1 MVALASLPGLFVLRD
16 DAKFLRHVKW
26 SLAASNR
33 MEQRWTSAV
42 HAFLDL
48 VSYRACLSK
57 FLNAWRP
64 RTTGVMVKM
73 RRLRFTP
80 LLTIT
85 LVLLVMSCC
94 TMRESSLF
102 RLVPKESCAI
112 MSIEWSSIRDDRELR
127 RLIKADQFEALL
139 RMLGVDSEAVNS
151 VVVFS
156 AVDNQAMSGLLL
168 RGSFDSKK
176 VGGELK
182 QGGWTQNLVEGH
194 KIYVKAAD
202 YVAMPATKTLFAGTR
217 EGALAVFRAVDSGEE
232 SIVASDTYKKI
243 DVAISKNRTPV
254 KAFLLIPQGTLDMA
268 DAALT
273 TTSVAL
279 SLFNLGGIGQLLQ
292 AVNVARGFGFSL
304 DRGTGEMYPVELCV
318 LMRDEQSAAFVNGS
332 LNALKT
338 ISELAATDNRDRES
352 LRAIRQ
358 MSIVRKQEV
367 LAVKMEI
374 PGTALFPPARTNTG
388 LNN

>member
-1 MVALASLPGLFVLRD
+1 
-16 DAKFLRHVKW
+16 
-26 SLAASNR
+26 
-33 MEQRWTSAV
+33 MEQRWTSV
-42 HAFLDL
+42 VDVFLDL
-48 VSYRACLSK
+48 VSRSVWLSE
-57 FLNAWRP
+57 FLHTRLPMAKN
-64 RTTGVMVKM
+64 VMVQM
-73 RRLRFTP
+73 RIL
-80 LLTIT
+80 LSLTIT
-85 LVLLVMSCC
+85 MVLLVLSCC
-94 TMRESSLF
+94 TTRESSLF

-127 RLIKADQFEALL
+127 RLIKAEQFEALV
-139 RMLGVDSEAVNS
+139 RMLRVNSDAVTS

-156 AVDNQAMSGLLL
+156 AVDNQAMSGLLI
-168 RGSFDSKK
+168 RGSFDLKEI
-176 VGGELK
+176 GGELK
-182 QGGWTQNLVEGH
+182 QSGWTQNSIEGH
-194 KIYVKAAD
+194 KVYVKAAD
-202 YVAMPATKTLFAGTR
+202 YVAMPSTKTLFAGTR
-217 EGALAVFRAVDSGEE
+217 EGALAVFRADDSAKE
-232 SIVASDTYKKI
+232 SIIASEAYKKI
-243 DVAISKNRTPV
+243 NVAISTKRTPI

-292 AVNVARGFGFSL
+292 AVNVARGFGLSL
-304 DRGTGEMYPVELCV
+304 DRGAGEMYPVELCV
-318 LMRDEQSAAFVNGS
+318 LMRDEKSAAFVNGS
-332 LNALKT
+332 LNAMKT

-374 PGTALFPPARTNTG
+374 PGAALFPPARANTG

>member
-1 MVALASLPGLFVLRD
+1 MVALASLSGLFVLRD
-16 DAKFLRHVKW
+16 DSKFLRPVEW
-26 SLAASNR
+26 ALAASNR
-33 MEQRWTSAV
+33 VEQRWTTAV
-42 HAFLDL
+42 HVFLDL
-48 VSYRACLSK
+48 VSRSACLSR
-57 FLNAWRP
+57 FRNAWLSMAK
-64 RTTGVMVKM
+64 GVMVQM
-73 RRLRFTP
+73 RRLRFAIS
-80 LLTIT
+80 LTTT
-85 LVLLVMSCC
+85 LVLLLMSCC
-94 TMRESSLF
+94 TTRESSLF
-102 RLVPKESCAI
+102 RLVPGESCAI
-112 MSIEWSSIRDDRELR
+112 MSIEWSLIRDDRELR

-139 RMLGVDSEAVNS
+139 RVLRVDSESVNS
-151 VVVFS
+151 LVVFS
-156 AVDNQAMSGLLL
+156 AFDNQAMSGLLL

-176 VGGELK
+176 IGGELK
-182 QGGWTQNLVEGH
+182 QSGWTQNSIEGH
-194 KIYVKAAD
+194 KVYVKAAD
-202 YVAMPATKTLFAGTR
+202 YVAIPSSKTLFAGTR
-217 EGALAVFRAVDSGEE
+217 EGALAVFRAVDSAKE
-232 SIVASDTYKKI
+232 SIIASDAYKKI
-243 DVAISKNRTPV
+243 NVAISTNRTPV

-304 DRGTGEMYPVELCV
+304 DRSTGEMYPVELCV

-374 PGTALFPPARTNTG
+374 PGAALFPPARANTG
-388 LNN
+388 SNN

>member
-1 MVALASLPGLFVLRD
+1 MVAVTSLPGLFVLRD
-16 DAKFLRHVKW
+16 DAKFLRHVEW
-26 SLAASNR
+26 ALAASIR
-33 MEQRWTSAV
+33 MEQRWTTTV
-42 HAFLDL
+42 HIFLDL
-48 VSYRACLSK
+48 VSRGACLCQ
-57 FLNAWRP
+57 FVDARCP
-64 RTTGVMVKM
+64 TTQGVTVQM
-73 RRLRFTP
+73 RRLRFT
-80 LLTIT
+80 LSLTIT

-94 TMRESSLF
+94 TTRESSLF
-102 RLVPKESCAI
+102 RLVPAESCAI

-139 RMLGVDSEAVNS
+139 RALGVGSESVNS
-151 VVVFS
+151 LVVFS
-156 AVDNQAMSGLLL
+156 AFDNQALSGLLL
-168 RGSFDSKK
+168 GGSFDSKK
-176 VGGELK
+176 IGSEL
-182 QGGWTQNLVEGH
+182 QQSGWTQNSIEGH
-194 KIYVKAAD
+194 KVYVKAAD
-202 YVAMPATKTLFAGTR
+202 YVAMPSTKTVFAGTR
-217 EGALAVFRAVDSGEE
+217 EGALAVFRALDSAKE
-232 SIVASDTYKKI
+232 SIITSDAYKKI
-243 DVAISKNRTPV
+243 NVAISTNRTPV

-292 AVNVARGFGFSL
+292 TVNVARGFGFSL
-304 DRGTGEMYPVELCV
+304 DRSTREMYPVELCV

-358 MSIVRKQEV
+358 MSIVRKREV
-367 LAVKMEI
+367 LAVKMQI
-374 PGTALFPPARTNTG
+374 PGTALFPPARANRG